1 MKPIETHLIT
11 VKKLGI
17 NGEGIGYYKK
27 QPVFIDGALPGEEVI
42 AEITHKAERFMR
54 AKTVRIKKKSP
65 DRTVPFCPIFHQ
77 CGGCQI
83 QHLSVNAQHQEKKHL
98 VVESLAKY
106 ANLTLAPG
114 TLLPV
119 DKGFKDRYY
128 RHKAQMPL
136 VNTKDGIMTALYE
149 KDSRKAVPM
158 KTCPVHHPA
167 INRVN
172 QAVIKILNDS
182 DLDVFDATL
191 RKGLLRTLVT
201 RVSSF
206 DESVQVTLVV
216 TIYNHSLR
224 EVANRIQAIDGV
236 KSVAISKNYDVTTHE
251 IMGETSEVLAGDDTI
266 IEANGSLKFKLH
278 PKSFYQLN
286 PPVAHAMY
294 DYVASLLTTEKTG
307 IDLYT
312 GSGTL
317 ALRLAKQLTKMTGV
331 DLSEDSIKSA
341 KANALTNDLKHVVFL
356 KDKAADGLKYLLKK
370 ETPDLI
376 TFDPPRSGLDEKTLK
391 MVAQSGVETLI
402 YISCN
407 PSTLGKNLNV
417 LKKHY
422 RIKSIK
428 IYDMFPHTSHVES
441 VVVLKRHPVS

>member
-54 AKTVRIKKKSP
+54 AKTVRVKKKSP
-65 DRTVPFCPIFHQ
+65 DRTVPFCPIFHR

-83 QHLSVNAQHQEKKHL
+83 QHLSVSAQHQEKKHL

-114 TLLPV
+114 TILPV

-224 EVANRIQAIDGV
+224 EVANRIHAIDGV

-251 IMGETSEVLAGDDTI
+251 IMGETSEVLAGEETI
-266 IEANGSLKFKLH
+266 TEANGSLKFTLH

-294 DYVASLLTTEKTG
+294 AYVASLLTTEKTG
-307 IDLYT
+307 VDVYT

-341 KANALTNDLKHVVFL
+341 KANALANDLNHVVFL

-376 TFDPPRSGLDEKTLK
+376 TFDPPRSGLDDKTLQ
-391 MVAQSGVETLI
+391 MVTNSGVKTLI

-417 LKKHY
+417 LKKQY
-422 RIKSIK
+422 SINSIK
-428 IYDMFPHTSHVES
+428 IFDMFPHTSHVES
-441 VVVLKRHPVS
+441 VVALSKKD